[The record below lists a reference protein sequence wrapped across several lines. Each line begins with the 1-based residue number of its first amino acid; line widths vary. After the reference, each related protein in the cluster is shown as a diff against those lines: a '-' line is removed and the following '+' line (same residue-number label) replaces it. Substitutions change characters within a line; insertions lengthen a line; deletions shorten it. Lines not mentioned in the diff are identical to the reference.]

1 MSSHKF
7 LLHEAQ
13 DDVGVAVQDIKAGE
27 EVMGV
32 DIHSGKEF
40 HVKSNHDIQL
50 GHKIALKEK
59 KKGENLIKYGE
70 NVGKVTEDIKVGDWV
85 HTHNLKTARWDYG
98 N

>member
-70 NVGKVTEDIKVGDWV
+70 NVGRVTEDIKVGDWV

>member
-32 DIHSGKEF
+32 DIHSGKEC
-40 HVKSNHDIQL
+40 HVKANHDIQL
-50 GHKIALKEK
+50 GHKIALKGK
-59 KKGENLIKYGE
+59 KQGESLIKYGE
-70 NVGKVTEDIKVGDWV
+70 NVGKVTQDIKVGDWV

>member
-27 EVMGV
+27 KVMGV
-32 DIHSGKEF
+32 DIHNGEEF
-40 HVKSNHDIQL
+40 HVTANHDIQL
-50 GHKIALKEK
+50 GHKIALKSK
-59 KKGENLIKYGE
+59 KQGENLIKYGE
-70 NVGKVTEDIKVGDWV
+70 NVGKVTQDIKVGDWV

>member
-13 DDVGVAVQDIKAGE
+13 DDVGVAVADIKAGE

-50 GHKIALKEK
+50 GHKIALKAK
-59 KKGENLIKYGE
+59 KQGETLIKYGE